1 MNPEDLISKH
11 FRLKADQKI
20 ALTRL
25 KLFTLE
31 DLLLYLPQKYLHQGD
46 LKHIH
51 NLESGET
58 TVIWGKV
65 VKANTKK
72 AFKSGVP
79 MAEAVIEDE
88 TGKINAIWFN
98 QAFLAKKLIPG
109 LPVKLSGKISERAGK
124 LYLTNPD
131 ISFEDSP
138 EWSGQTIFG
147 QNAETNYLIP
157 VYPTTA
163 HLSSGWFYYHI
174 QKILSAGVHKD
185 MTDPISAPI
194 LKKYH
199 LPTLSTALVWLHNP
213 QKSRDADMARK
224 RFAFE
229 EVFYIQLDKGLA
241 RREYRK
247 HGARKITTSDKDIKN
262 FIDRFPFKFT
272 KTQAEVTRQIVT
284 DLKRAEP
291 MTRLL
296 EGDVGSGKT
305 AIAAAATFATVASGL
320 EVAYMVPTEI
330 LARQH
335 FASFIS
341 YFAHMGISVGLM
353 TGKECRKFPSK
364 VNPHEHTHISRPQLL
379 KWVSSGDIPIVIGTH
394 TLMQKSV
401 TFRKLG
407 LAIIDEQHRF
417 GVMQRKNLL
426 KDKDSSDT
434 VPHLLSMTATPI
446 PRTLALAIFGDL
458 DLSVLD
464 ELPPGRKPI
473 VTKIIAPD
481 KRQDVY
487 EQIRSELQSGRQAYV
502 ICPRIDEP
510 DPEKVSALQMKAA
523 TTEARVLQTKVFPE
537 FKVGLIHSKM
547 LPAKKESVMED
558 FIEGDIDILVATS
571 VIEVGVNVPNA
582 TVIIIEGAERFGLA
596 QIHQLR
602 GRVMR
607 SSYQPYCF
615 LFSDTN
621 NKNSFKRLEALTS
634 AKTGFDLAELDLSLR
649 GTGGLSSTGKQWG
662 VSDVG
667 MEAIKNIKMVEAAR
681 QEARLLIDTDPEF
694 KKHPLLKIK
703 LAKRKD
709 VHLE

>member
-1 MNPEDLISKH
+1 MHPEDLITKH
-11 FRLKADQKI
+11 FRLKPDQKK
-20 ALTRL
+20 ALVRL
-25 KLFTLE
+25 KLATLA
-31 DLLLYLPQKYLHQGD
+31 DLLFYFPQKYLHQGD

-51 NLESGET
+51 HLTDGET
-58 TVIWGKV
+58 ATIWGKV
-65 VKANTKK
+65 VKTGAKK
-72 AFKSGVP
+72 AFRSGVP
-79 MAEAVIEDE
+79 MAESVIEDE

-98 QAFLAKKLIPG
+98 QAFLVKKLIPG
-109 LPVKLSGKISERAGK
+109 LAVKLSGKIAIRNNK
-124 LYLTNPD
+124 LYFVNPD
-131 ISFEDSP
+131 VSFEDAP
-138 EWSGQTIFG
+138 EWAGQTIFS
-147 QNAETNYLIP
+147 TKTKTDYLLP
-157 VYPTTA
+157 VYPTTK

-174 QKILSAGVHKD
+174 KKIQEAGTHTKL
-185 MTDPISAPI
+185 TDSISASI

-213 QKSRDADMARK
+213 QKSDHAESARK

-229 EVFYIQLDKGLA
+229 EVFYIQLDKGLIK
-241 RREYRK
+241 REYKK
-247 HGARKITTSDKDIKN
+247 HGARKINTPDKETKK
-262 FIDRFPFKFT
+262 FIARFPFKFT
-272 KTQAEVTRQIVT
+272 STQADVTKQIID
-284 DLKRAEP
+284 DLKKSEP

-305 AIAAAATFATVASGL
+305 AIAAAATFATVSSGL

-335 FASFIS
+335 FESFIQ
-341 YFAHMGISVGLM
+341 YFAHLGISVGLI
-353 TGKECRKFPSK
+353 TGRECRKFPSK
-364 VNPHEHTHISRPQLL
+364 LNPHEHTHISRAQLL
-379 KWVSSGDIPIVIGTH
+379 KWVDNGDIPIVIGTH
-394 TLMQKSV
+394 SLMQKSV

-426 KDKDSSDT
+426 KDKDDSKT

-473 VTKIIAPD
+473 VTKIIPPN
-481 KRQDVY
+481 KRGDIY
-487 EQIRSELQSGRQAYV
+487 NQIRNELKAGRQAYV
-502 ICPRIDEP
+502 ICPRINEP
-510 DPEKVSALQMKAA
+510 DPTKVSTLQMKAA
-523 TTEARVLQTKVFPE
+523 TTEAKVLQTKIFPE

-547 LPAKKESVMED
+547 LPAKKEAVMED
-558 FIEGDIDILVATS
+558 FIAGGINILVATS

-582 TVIIIEGAERFGLA
+582 TSIIIEGAERFGLA

-607 SSYQPYCF
+607 SSHQPYCF

-621 NKNSFKRLEALTS
+621 NQNSFKRLEALTTT
-634 AKTGFDLAELDLSLR
+634 KTGFDLAELDLSLR
-649 GTGGLSSTGKQWG
+649 GTGSLSTIGKQWG

-667 MEAIKNIKMVEAAR
+667 MEAIKNIRMVEAAR
-681 QEARLLIDTDPEF
+681 EEAKAIIKTDPEL
-694 KKHPLLKIK
+694 KKHPLLKTK
-703 LAKRKD
+703 LAQRKD
-709 VHLE
+709 IHLE